1 MIFSC
6 CHPRESG
13 VQGNRRAATLD
24 PRFRGGTVN
33 ILKIHMNLASLACW
47 LGTVALDAAGA
58 LAYNRASLGA
68 AAAPLSFFL

>member
-1 MIFSC
+1 
-6 CHPRESG
+6 
-13 VQGNRRAATLD
+13 
-24 PRFRGGTVN
+24 
-33 ILKIHMNLASLACW
+33 MNLASLACW